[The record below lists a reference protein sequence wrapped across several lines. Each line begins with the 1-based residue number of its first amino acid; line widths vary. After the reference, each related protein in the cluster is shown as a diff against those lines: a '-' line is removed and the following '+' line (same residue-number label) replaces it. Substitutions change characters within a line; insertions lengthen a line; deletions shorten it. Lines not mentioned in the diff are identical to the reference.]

1 MTISLSE
8 HFIYGK
14 LLKFTFPSMIMMI
27 MMILTSIYGVVDG
40 VFISNFIGA
49 EPFAAVNIVMP
60 FLMIFGAVGF
70 MLGTGGSALVAY
82 TFGTGNTK
90 KANEIFSLLI
100 YVLIGIGAV
109 FTVLGE
115 IFLIPISGLLGA
127 SESMIPYCIQY
138 GRIIMIALVPYML
151 QNVFQ
156 SLLVTAERPQLGLYI
171 TIISGVTNVV
181 LDALFIA
188 VLKLGVP
195 GAAAATALSQS
206 IGGIVPLIYFILPN
220 KSKLRLGKTHMDIS
234 AIVKACTNG
243 ASEFMTNISMSLVN
257 MLYNWQLMRLLG
269 ANGVAAYGVIM
280 YVTFIFA
287 AVFIGYSMGSAPI
300 TGYHYGAGN
309 KDKLKSLL
317 HKSLRII
324 IIMEIVLTAL
334 AELLAR
340 PLSMIFVSYDAE
352 LLNMTIYAFMVYSL
366 SFLVSGINMYASSF
380 FTALNDGFTSA
391 FISFCRTLVF
401 QIFSVI
407 LLPILVG
414 PNGIWY
420 AVLVAEL
427 MSLGVSVFFLLRNR
441 KKYGY
446 GKES

>member
-8 HFIYGK
+8 HFTYGK
-14 LLKFTFPSMIMMI
+14 LLKFTFPSMI

-60 FLMIFGAVGF
+60 FLIIFGAVGF

-82 TFGTGNTK
+82 TLGTGNHK

-100 YVLIGIGAV
+100 YVLIGIGLV

-115 IFLIPISGLLGA
+115 LFLAPISGILGA
-127 SESMIPYCIQY
+127 DAAMLPYCIQY
-138 GRIIMIALVPYML
+138 GRVILIALVPFML

-171 TIISGVTNVV
+171 TIISGVTNMI
-181 LDALFIA
+181 LDALFVA
-188 VLKLGVP
+188 VWRLGVP

-206 IGGIVPLIYFILPN
+206 IGGIVPLIYFLLPN
-220 KSKLRLGKTHMDIS
+220 KSRLRLGKTHFDMS
-234 AIVKACTNG
+234 SIVKACSNG
-243 ASEFMTNISMSLVN
+243 ASEFMTNISMSIVN

-269 ANGVAAYGVIM
+269 TNGVAAYGVIM

-287 AVFIGYSMGSAPI
+287 AIFIGYSMGSAPI

-309 KDKLKSLL
+309 KEELKSLL
-317 HKSLRII
+317 RKSLRII
-324 IIMEIVLTAL
+324 IIMGIILTAL

-340 PLSMIFVSYDAE
+340 PLSMIFVSYDTK
-352 LLNMTIYAFMVYSL
+352 LLDMTIYAFMVYSL
-366 SFLVSGINMYASSF
+366 SFLVSGINMYTSSF

-401 QIFSVI
+401 QIISVI
-407 LLPILVG
+407 LLPVLFG
-414 PNGIWY
+414 ASGIWY

-427 MSLGVSVFFLLRNR
+427 LSLIVSVFFLLKNR

-446 GKES
+446 GKDA

>member
-8 HFIYGK
+8 HFTYGK
-14 LLKFTFPSMIMMI
+14 LLKFTFPSMI

-60 FLMIFGAVGF
+60 FLIIFGAVGF

-82 TFGTGNTK
+82 TLGTGNHK

-100 YVLIGIGAV
+100 YVLIGIGLV
-109 FTVLGE
+109 FTVLGGL
-115 IFLIPISGLLGA
+115 FLAPISDILGA
-127 SESMIPYCIQY
+127 DAAMLPYCIQY
-138 GRIIMIALVPYML
+138 GRVILIALVPFML

-171 TIISGVTNVV
+171 TIISGVTNMI
-181 LDALFIA
+181 LDALFVA
-188 VLKLGVP
+188 VWRLGVP

-206 IGGIVPLIYFILPN
+206 IGGIVPLIYFLLPN
-220 KSKLRLGKTHMDIS
+220 KSRLRLGKTHFDMS
-234 AIVKACTNG
+234 SIVKACSNG
-243 ASEFMTNISMSLVN
+243 ASEFMTNISMSIVN

-269 ANGVAAYGVIM
+269 TNGVAAYGVIM

-287 AVFIGYSMGSAPI
+287 AIFIGYSMGSAPI
-300 TGYHYGAGN
+300 TGYHYGAGT
-309 KDKLKSLL
+309 KEELKSLL
-317 HKSLRII
+317 RKSLRII
-324 IIMEIVLTAL
+324 IIMGIILTAL

-340 PLSMIFVSYDAE
+340 PLSMIFVSYDAN
-352 LLNMTIYAFMVYSL
+352 LLDMTIYAFMVYSL
-366 SFLVSGINMYASSF
+366 SFLVSGINMYTSSF

-401 QIFSVI
+401 QIISVI
-407 LLPILVG
+407 LLPVLFG
-414 PNGIWY
+414 ASGIWY

-427 MSLGVSVFFLLRNR
+427 LSLIVSVFFLLKNR

-446 GKES
+446 GKDA

>member
-1 MTISLSE
+1 MNISLSE
-8 HFIYGK
+8 HFTYGK
-14 LLKFTFPSMIMMI
+14 LLKFTFPSMV

-49 EPFAAVNIVMP
+49 EPFAAINIVMP

-82 TFGTGNTK
+82 TLGTGDHK
-90 KANEIFSLLI
+90 KANEIFSLLV
-100 YVLIGIGAV
+100 YVLIVVGLL
-109 FTVLGE
+109 FTILGE
-115 IFLIPISGLLGA
+115 LFLAPISGLLGA
-127 SESMIPYCIQY
+127 DASMLPYCIQY
-138 GRIIMIALVPYML
+138 GRIILIALVPFML

-171 TIISGVTNVV
+171 TIIAGVTNVI

-188 VLKLGVP
+188 VFNLGVP

-206 IGGIVPLIYFILPN
+206 IGGIVPLIYFLLPN
-220 KSKLRLGKTHMDIS
+220 KSKLRLRKTHMDVS
-234 AIVKACTNG
+234 AILKACTNG
-243 ASEFMTNISMSLVN
+243 ASEFMTNISMSVVN

-269 ANGVAAYGVIM
+269 TNGVAAYGVIM

-287 AVFIGYSMGSAPI
+287 AIFIGYSMGSAPI
-300 TGYHYGAGN
+300 TGFHYGAGN
-309 KDKLKSLL
+309 KGELKSLL

-324 IIMEIVLTAL
+324 LVMQIVLTAL
-334 AELLAR
+334 AELSAR

-352 LLNMTIYAFMVYSL
+352 LLEMTVYAFAVYSL

-401 QIFSVI
+401 QVISVI
-407 LLPILVG
+407 LLPILIG
-414 PNGIWY
+414 PNGIWF

-427 MSLGVSVFFLLRNR
+427 LSLVVSVFFLLKNR

-446 GKES
+446 GKDA

>member
-8 HFIYGK
+8 HFTYGK
-14 LLKFTFPSMIMMI
+14 LLKFTFPSMI

-82 TFGTGNTK
+82 TFGTGNAK
-90 KANEIFSLLI
+90 KANEIFSLLV
-100 YVLIGIGAV
+100 YVLIGIGIL
-109 FTVLGE
+109 FTIVGE
-115 IFLIPISGLLGA
+115 IFLAPISGILGA
-127 SESMIPYCIQY
+127 DAAMLPYCIQY
-138 GRIIMIALVPYML
+138 GRILMVALVPFML

-188 VLKLGVP
+188 VWKLGVP
-195 GAAAATALSQS
+195 GAAAATAISQS
-206 IGGIVPLIYFILPN
+206 IGGIVPLVYFILPN
-220 KSKLRLGKTHMDIS
+220 KSKLRLGKTHMDMS

-243 ASEFMTNISMSLVN
+243 ASEFMTNISMSIVN

-269 ANGVAAYGVIM
+269 TNGVAAYGVIM

-287 AVFIGYSMGSAPI
+287 AMFIGYSMGSAPI

-309 KDKLKSLL
+309 KDELKSLL

-324 IIMEIVLTAL
+324 IIMEIILTAL

-352 LLNMTIYAFMVYSL
+352 LLDMTIYAFMVYSL
-366 SFLVSGINMYASSF
+366 SFLVSGVNMYASSF

-407 LLPILVG
+407 LLPILIG

-446 GKES
+446 GKDA

>member
-8 HFIYGK
+8 HFTYGK
-14 LLKFTFPSMIMMI
+14 LLKFTFPSMI

-60 FLMIFGAVGF
+60 FLIIFGAVGF

-82 TFGTGNTK
+82 TLGTGNHK

-100 YVLIGIGAV
+100 YVLIGIGLV
-109 FTVLGE
+109 FTVLGGL
-115 IFLIPISGLLGA
+115 FLAPISDILGA
-127 SESMIPYCIQY
+127 DAAMLPYCIQY
-138 GRIIMIALVPYML
+138 GRVILIALVPFML

-171 TIISGVTNVV
+171 TIISGVTNMI
-181 LDALFIA
+181 LDALFVA
-188 VLKLGVP
+188 VWRLGVP

-206 IGGIVPLIYFILPN
+206 IGGIVPLIYFLLPN
-220 KSKLRLGKTHMDIS
+220 KSRLRLGKTHFDMS
-234 AIVKACTNG
+234 SIVKACSNG
-243 ASEFMTNISMSLVN
+243 ASEFMTNISMSIVN

-269 ANGVAAYGVIM
+269 TNGVAAYGVIM

-287 AVFIGYSMGSAPI
+287 AIFIGYSMGSAPI

-309 KDKLKSLL
+309 KEELKSLL
-317 HKSLRII
+317 RKSLRII
-324 IIMEIVLTAL
+324 IIMGIILTAL

-340 PLSMIFVSYDAE
+340 PLSMIFVSYDAN
-352 LLNMTIYAFMVYSL
+352 LLDMTIYAFMVYSL
-366 SFLVSGINMYASSF
+366 SFLVSGINMYTSSF

-401 QIFSVI
+401 QIISVI
-407 LLPILVG
+407 LLPVLFG
-414 PNGIWY
+414 ASGIWY

-427 MSLGVSVFFLLRNR
+427 LSLIVSVFFLLKNR

-446 GKES
+446 GKDA

>member
-1 MTISLSE
+1 MNISLSE
-8 HFIYGK
+8 HFTYGK
-14 LLKFTFPSMIMMI
+14 LLKFTFPSII
-27 MMILTSIYGVVDG
+27 MMILSSIYGVVDG

-49 EPFAAVNIVMP
+49 EAFAAVNLVMP

-82 TFGTGNTK
+82 TFGTGNDR

-100 YVLIGIGAV
+100 YVLIGIGIL

-115 IFLIPISGLLGA
+115 IFLAPISGILGA
-127 SESMIPYCIQY
+127 DEAMLPYCIEY
-138 GRIIMIALVPYML
+138 GRIILIALVPFML

-156 SLLVTAERPQLGLYI
+156 SLLVTAERPNLGLYV
-171 TIISGVTNVV
+171 TILAGITNVI

-206 IGGIVPLIYFILPN
+206 IGGLVPLIYFILPN
-220 KSKLRLGKTHMDIS
+220 KSKLHLGKTHMDIS

-243 ASEFMTNISMSLVN
+243 ASEFMTNISMSIVN

-269 ANGVAAYGVIM
+269 TNGVAAYGVIM

-287 AVFIGYSMGSAPI
+287 SIFIGYSMGSAPI

-309 KDKLKSLL
+309 KDELKNLLRKSL
-317 HKSLRII
+317 KII
-324 IIMEIVLTAL
+324 FTMGIVLTIL

-340 PLSMIFVSYDAE
+340 PLSLIFVSYDTD
-352 LLNMTIYAFMVYSL
+352 LLSMTIMAFSVYSL
-366 SFLVSGINMYASSF
+366 SFLVSGINIYASSF

-401 QIFSVI
+401 QIISV
-407 LLPILVG
+407 LFLPVLFG
-414 PNGIWY
+414 ADGIWY
-420 AVLVAEL
+420 AVLTAEL
-427 MSLGVSVFFLLRNR
+427 LSLFVSVFFLLRNR
-441 KKYGY
+441 NKYGY
-446 GKES
+446 GKDA

>member
-8 HFIYGK
+8 HFTYGK
-14 LLKFTFPSMIMMI
+14 LLKFTFPSMI

-90 KANEIFSLLI
+90 KANEIFSLLV
-100 YVLIGIGAV
+100 YVLIGIGIL
-109 FTVLGE
+109 FTILGE
-115 IFLIPISGLLGA
+115 IFLAPISGILGA
-127 SESMIPYCIQY
+127 DAAMLPYCIQY
-138 GRIIMIALVPYML
+138 GRILMVALVPFML

-195 GAAAATALSQS
+195 GAAAATAISQS
-206 IGGIVPLIYFILPN
+206 IGGIVPLVYFILPN

-234 AIVKACTNG
+234 ASVKACTNG
-243 ASEFMTNISMSLVN
+243 ASEFMTNISMSIVN
-257 MLYNWQLMRLLG
+257 MLFNWQLMRLLG
-269 ANGVAAYGVIM
+269 TNGVAAYGVIM

-287 AVFIGYSMGSAPI
+287 AMFIGYSMGSAPI

-309 KDKLKSLL
+309 KDELKSLL

-324 IIMEIVLTAL
+324 IIMEIILTAL

-352 LLNMTIYAFMVYSL
+352 LLDMTIYAFMVYSL
-366 SFLVSGINMYASSF
+366 SFLVSGVNMYASSF

-391 FISFCRTLVF
+391 FISFCRALVF
-401 QIFSVI
+401 QIISVI

-414 PNGIWY
+414 ANGIWY

-427 MSLGVSVFFLLRNR
+427 LSLAVSVFFLLRNR

-446 GKES
+446 GKDA

>member
-8 HFIYGK
+8 HFTYGK
-14 LLKFTFPSMIMMI
+14 LLKFTFPSMI

-60 FLMIFGAVGF
+60 FLIIFGAVGF

-82 TFGTGNTK
+82 TLGTGNHK

-100 YVLIGIGAV
+100 YVLIGIGLV

-115 IFLIPISGLLGA
+115 LFLAPISGILGA
-127 SESMIPYCIQY
+127 DAAMLPYCTQY
-138 GRIIMIALVPYML
+138 GRVILIALVPFML

-171 TIISGVTNVV
+171 TIISGVTNMI
-181 LDALFIA
+181 LDALFVA
-188 VLKLGVP
+188 VWKLGVP

-206 IGGIVPLIYFILPN
+206 IGGIVPLIYFLLPN
-220 KSKLRLGKTHMDIS
+220 KSRLRLGKTHFDMS
-234 AIVKACTNG
+234 SIVKACSNG
-243 ASEFMTNISMSLVN
+243 ASEFMTNISMSIVN

-269 ANGVAAYGVIM
+269 TNGVAAYGVIM

-287 AVFIGYSMGSAPI
+287 AIFIGYSMGSAPV

-309 KDKLKSLL
+309 KEELKSLL
-317 HKSLRII
+317 RKSLRII
-324 IIMEIVLTAL
+324 IIMGIILTAL

-340 PLSMIFVSYDAE
+340 PLSMIFVSYDAN
-352 LLNMTIYAFMVYSL
+352 LLDMTIYAFMVYSL
-366 SFLVSGINMYASSF
+366 SFLVSGINMYTSSF

-401 QIFSVI
+401 QIISVI
-407 LLPILVG
+407 LLPVLFG
-414 PNGIWY
+414 ASGIWY

-427 MSLGVSVFFLLRNR
+427 LSLIVSVFFLLKNR

-446 GKES
+446 GKDA